1 MANDTIFE
9 LPEIPGVTFTASYGS
24 GGETGLPSNWIR
36 IVGTVENPWYDP
48 TYNYGLDPNG
58 HTEVTDPWKRHT
70 QFPAVLGPMGFEG
83 PSIGLPVD
91 PPPPPV
97 EPEPTPDIIEEPT
110 DG

>member
-48 TYNYGLDPNG
+48 TYNYGLDPSG
-58 HTEVTDPWKRHT
+58 HTEMTDPWKRHT
-70 QFPAVLGPMGFEG
+70 QFPEVLGPMGFEG

-97 EPEPTPDIIEEPT
+97 EPEPTPDIEEPT

>member
-58 HTEVTDPWKRHT
+58 HTEMTDPWKRHT
-70 QFPAVLGPMGFEG
+70 QFPTVLGPMGFEG
-83 PSIGLPVD
+83 PSIGLPTD

-97 EPEPTPDIIEEPT
+97 EPEPTPDLEEPT
-110 DG
+110 VG